1 MSGGERVSDL
11 SRGSVLPIQRRTFR
25 SPTKALRA
33 GARGP
38 VRNLTRDLL
47 VANRMDGQ
55 YDALLG
61 EPADHDGVPRQELH
75 THIWDLPDR
84 VRSTPRFRF
93 RPIAG
98 APVSAIRC
106 FSAVPPERSAACA
119 FVWARPRGS
128 PLQSRGSSLQAP

>member
-1 MSGGERVSDL
+1 MSGGERVPDL

-33 GARGP
+33 GAGGP

-61 EPADHDGVPRQELH
+61 EPADHDGVPRQEL
-75 THIWDLPDR
+75 IVIDRDLPAHA
-84 VRSTPRFRF
+84 S
-93 RPIAG
+93 
-98 APVSAIRC
+98 
-106 FSAVPPERSAACA
+106 
-119 FVWARPRGS
+119 
-128 PLQSRGSSLQAP
+128 